1 MLKSSFQLS
10 EDTQNNFQSVLL
22 ERKFEKS
29 QYVLEF

>member
-10 EDTQNNFQSVLL
+10 EDAQNNFQSVLQ

-29 QYVLEF
+29 QNILEF